1 VDRVSLM
8 TAERVADL
16 IRDQVWREMSLRLV
30 DALKADTPDL
40 AERPG
45 VGRENGRITARRRT
59 RGTHTRRERGASR
72 GPLRGSGWRLEAP
85 DA

>member
-1 VDRVSLM
+1 MDRVSLM
-8 TAERVADL
+8 TAERVADF

-45 VGRENGRITARRRT
+45 LGRENGRITAMRRT
-59 RGTHTRRERGASR
+59 RGTHTPRERGSSR
-72 GPLRGSGWRLEAP
+72 GPLRGSGRRLEAP